1 MRGSRRGVWG
11 QVRDYQS
18 HVLYIYDIP
27 RADADVMLRFSMA
40 TVPPNQTPSSVV
52 PRAPRSLMMTP
63 VKMMLQGERT
73 AQK

>member
-1 MRGSRRGVWG
+1 MN
-11 QVRDYQS
+11 
-18 HVLYIYDIP
+18 DIP

-52 PRAPRSLMMTP
+52 PRAPRSLKMTP